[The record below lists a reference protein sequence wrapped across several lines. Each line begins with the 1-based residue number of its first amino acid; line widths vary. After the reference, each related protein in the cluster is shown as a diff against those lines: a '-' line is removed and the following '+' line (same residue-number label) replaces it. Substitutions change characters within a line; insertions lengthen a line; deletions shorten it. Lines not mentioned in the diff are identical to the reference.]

1 VTLVPTNSAPGR
13 SEVET
18 WLAAVRSEQERL
30 QTQIEPLLAEQ
41 GRLRERET
49 LLVKLLQSFDAT
61 PATPTGIA
69 GTAETPDA
77 MSLPAVE
84 GSVLDYVRTNVIEIL
99 QGAEGPMHINDI
111 HRRFVAQGLRVP
123 GAGRPANLTAHLSR
137 CEGIVSPRR
146 GFYTLGTDNH
156 TERAPRKSRRHSRR

>member
-1 VTLVPTNSAPGR
+1 VTIVATNSAPCR

-18 WLAAVRSEQERL
+18 WLASVRSEQERL
-30 QTQIEPLLAEQ
+30 QAQVEPLLAEQ

-49 LLVKLLQSFDAT
+49 LLVKLLQSFDAA
-61 PATPTGIA
+61 PATPTGFA
-69 GTAETPDA
+69 GTETPDA

-84 GSVLDYVRTNVIEIL
+84 GSVLDYVRTNVIGIL

-137 CEGIVSPRR
+137 CEGIVSPSR
-146 GFYTLGTDNH
+146 GFYALGTDNP
-156 TERAPRKSRRHSRR
+156 TERAPRKRRRRTRR